1 MVRRCHKVNKSILI
15 NLVDWICDGC
25 ADALVTGIEEN
36 EHYFPYTI
44 ALVHFIDELQRKC
57 IKVNYNELVN
67 DSIIDNVLKEANDYL
82 AR

>member
-1 MVRRCHKVNKSILI
+1 MNKSILI
-15 NLVDWICDGC
+15 KLANWICVGYVDV
-25 ADALVTGIEEN
+25 LVTGIEKN

-44 ALVHFIDELQRKC
+44 VLVHFIVELQGKC

-67 DSIIDNVLKEANDYL
+67 DFIIDNVLKEANDYL